1 MLVEANARY
10 RAGGYPIPTY
20 NGVVNVGINISNL
33 ATDDQIEA
41 ELISRARCRIASS
54 GCFDLSM
61 VDIIDLSNVRYQ
73 RQDHVYPGKDNYL
86 IPSDVVKYADEGRI

>member
-10 RAGGYPIPTY
+10 RAGGYPTPTY

-41 ELISRARCRIASS
+41 ELVSRARRRIAST

-61 VDIIDLSNVRYQ
+61 VDIIEINDIRYN
-73 RQDHVYPGKDNYL
+73 R
-86 IPSDVVKYADEGRI
+86 